1 MLSLVQ
7 VFVLTMAITIP
18 SVTAST
24 STSTTAINPAIRL
37 VLVRLSGRLIS
48 DVLVVWSV
56 VCVLLGAMI
65 MMVGCSGLASS
76 GGVGGSGIVGSIV
89 GGSVGVVGGWVSG
102 EGCVV

>member
-7 VFVLTMAITIP
+7 VFVLAMVITIP
-18 SVTAST
+18 SVTIAST
-24 STSTTAINPAIRL
+24 STSTTPINPAIRL

-56 VCVLLGAMI
+56 VCVLLGDMI

-76 GGVGGSGIVGSIV
+76 GGVGGVCSA
-89 GGSVGVVGGWVSG
+89 GGSVGVVGGLVWG
-102 EGCVV
+102 VV